1 MIFEKTFYRE
11 PNLLLNGKSHT
22 IEKVRA
28 ISLRDDL
35 LLTIYSKKFDEYAL
49 PGGEV
54 KLGETLE
61 DAVRREVLEETGM
74 SVVAIQGLVGRT
86 TEYDTP
92 VLDGFDVCKRIN
104 SYYLVDVSLDMADQN
119 LEADELVYD
128 YEPRFVQ
135 YKEVCRIYDERIKSG
150 KAVRAW
156 MIRESY
162 VLGIMEKIIHAH
174 KI

>member
-1 MIFEKTFYRE
+1 MFEKTFYRE

-92 VLDGFDVCKRIN
+92 VLDLMFANG
-104 SYYLVDVSLDMADQN
+104 
-119 LEADELVYD
+119 
-128 YEPRFVQ
+128 
-135 YKEVCRIYDERIKSG
+135 
-150 KAVRAW
+150 
-156 MIRESY
+156 
-162 VLGIMEKIIHAH
+162 
-174 KI
+174 